1 MANLMNYQESN
12 AAMLMLETQQR
23 AIGTKTTTATA
34 NGDTSAGEP
43 PSPLIKIDGAR
54 VHQHLPPP
62 YHQALQS
69 KEHQQQHHCQAQHF
83 PAENVQE
90 TPVRKIPSS
99 CINVVHQNAA
109 ASQAL
114 AASTTATTTLAAAA
128 SASSDVVDDIRKC
141 GYLRKQK
148 HGHKR
153 FFVLRGPSH
162 LGPSRLEYYDSEK
175 KFRNSLRSAAA
186 AAAAATAAT
195 TTSPKRVIYLYQC
208 FTVNKRADSKNKYLI
223 ALYTKDEYFAIVAEN
238 EQEQDDWYLAV
249 SDLMN
254 EGKKSHLDA
263 DEVDDGYGTVTPGT
277 VFKEVWQVNVKPKGL
292 GQTKN
297 LTGVYRL
304 CLSTKTIHLVKLNSE
319 TPCVNLQLM
328 NIRRCGHSESFFFIE
343 VGRSSSIGPGEIWMQ
358 VDDSVVAQNMHETI
372 LETMKALKAFTEFR
386 PRSKSQSSGSNPM
399 AFITTRRHLGN
410 LPPSQTG
417 LQRRSRTESVVG
429 TPPTS
434 KSSGM
439 SGYRF
444 RTSSEGEGTMNRP
457 FRSVTGSLVHLSAAR
472 INLGRQEGGGRYV
485 RALPGST
492 YHTRS
497 ASLPVS
503 HFPSTTSPVSVSSS
517 SGHGS
522 ASDTLTRPS
531 SASICGSPSDGGF
544 NSSDEYGSSPG
555 DFRYF
560 RVRSNTPD
568 SLGNT
573 PPIREENCLND
584 YMAMGR
590 YREVMICGAETLQD
604 ESADEE
610 RAIRRRTHSSSRPTG
625 GSNGVTM
632 YQKMTQ
638 TTSSLDESMPEAS
651 PLGSNGHLTCQ
662 VKPPSPHSNEH
673 RKPSKDDGYMPMMPG
688 VVPSRDGDY
697 MPMQPSAHLTA
708 SQPGL
713 GAATQQV
720 DSQGY
725 MMMLPRGGSSPSQ
738 ASPRHSSDHRQNG
751 EYMDMSQSCATVLQ
765 KPSNESYYLETTPET
780 PKSYSPYFSLPRS
793 YKAPLREKREHSE
806 YVPMSS
812 PVKPA
817 YTSTECSRNS
827 ASNPPAHLGPSEG
840 CGELQH
846 VDRLAVRP
854 TRLSLGRHNFH
865 GSPSV
870 SEAAEPA
877 SSPGEYINIEFGDRH
892 VYTPSSLSAEGSPSS
907 LGSSSEQRRSPL
919 HDEYIGMD
927 FDKGHLSKGHS
938 PRPSLV
944 APWNPPS
951 YIRPLASASTL
962 GGRMDTEMGF
972 GLGAEV
978 KSPTAML
985 QHLCV
990 MEKHYPSQP
999 PPSPP
1004 VEPRVIRADPQGRRR
1019 HSSETFSSSP
1029 PSNGNPATPT
1039 SPHLMEGAKWQSSTS
1054 FDSVWLHM
1062 DDTASSST
1070 AATPVPTDV
1079 GCSPAGQTC
1088 QNGSAGHQ
1096 NGLNY
1101 IALDLRE
1108 DPRAIAPSP
1117 PSPLPHPE
1125 NGAYASIDFAK
1136 SEGLTAASQD

>member
-12 AAMLMLETQQR
+12 AAMLMLETRQR

-43 PSPLIKIDGAR
+43 PSPLIKNGGSR

-62 YHQALQS
+62 YHQAVQS
-69 KEHQQQHHCQAQHF
+69 AKEHQLQHHCQTQHL
-83 PAENVQE
+83 AEETVKE

-99 CINVVHQNAA
+99 CINAVHQNAA

-114 AASTTATTTLAAAA
+114 AASTAATTTLAAPA
-128 SASSDVVDDIRKC
+128 SATSDVVDDIRKC

-175 KFRNSLRSAAA
+175 KFRNSLRSATAA
-186 AAAAATAAT
+186 A
-195 TTSPKRVIYLYQC
+195 SPKRVIYLYQC

-238 EQEQDDWYLAV
+238 EQEQDDWYMAV

-254 EGKKSHLDA
+254 AGKKNHLDA

-319 TPCVNLQLM
+319 TPSVNVQLM

-386 PRSKSQSSGSNPM
+386 PRSKSQSSGSNPI

-417 LQRRSRTESVVG
+417 LQRRSRTESVAG

-434 KSSGM
+434 KSGGV

-457 FRSVTGSLVHLSAAR
+457 FRSVTGSLIHLGAAR

-485 RALPGST
+485 RALPGSN

-503 HFPSTTSPVSVSSS
+503 HFPYTTSPVSVSSS

-584 YMAMGR
+584 YMAMCR
-590 YREVMICGAETLQD
+590 HREVTIGGAEALHD

-610 RAIRRRTHSSSRPTG
+610 TVIHKGLLLFSRPTG

-638 TTSSLDESMPEAS
+638 TTSSLEESMPES
-651 PLGSNGHLTCQ
+651 SSVGSNGHTTCQ
-662 VKPPSPHSNEH
+662 VKSSAPHADG
-673 RKPSKDDGYMPMMPG
+673 KGKASKDDGYMPMMPG
-688 VVPSRDGDY
+688 VAPTQGGDY

-708 SQPGL
+708 SQPGQ
-713 GAATQQV
+713 GVAAQYV
-720 DSQGY
+720 DSRGY
-725 MMMLPRGGSSPSQ
+725 MMMLPGCGSSPQQ
-738 ASPRHSSDHRQNG
+738 ASPRHNSVHRQNG
-751 EYMDMSQSCATVLQ
+751 DYIDMSPSCATVPQ
-765 KPSNESYYLETTPET
+765 KPSNEDYYLQTTPDT

-793 YKAPLREKREHSE
+793 YKAPHRETREDSE

-817 YTSTECSRNS
+817 YAAAESGGIS
-827 ASNPPAHLGPSEG
+827 AGNPPAHLGLSDG
-840 CGELQH
+840 CGSPQQ

-854 TRLSLGRHNFH
+854 TRLTLGQEDLR
-865 GSPSV
+865 SPMAA
-870 SEAAEPA
+870 SERAAEPS
-877 SSPGEYINIEFGDRH
+877 SSPGEYINVEFGDQH
-892 VYTPSSLSAEGSPSS
+892 VYTPSSLSADGSPSS
-907 LGSSSEQRRSPL
+907 LGSCSEHRRSPPHENYVGL
-919 HDEYIGMD
+919 DL
-927 FDKGHLSKGHS
+927 DKGHPPKGRS

-951 YIRPLASASTL
+951 YIRPLATTSAAL
-962 GGRMDTEMGF
+962 GGRVDAEMGF
-972 GLGAEV
+972 GVEV

-990 MEKHYPSQP
+990 MEQRYSSQA

-1004 VEPRVIRADPQGRRR
+1004 AEPRVIRADSQGRRR

-1029 PSNGNPATPT
+1029 PSNGDPA
-1039 SPHLMEGAKWQSSTS
+1039 SPSSPYLVDGAKWQSSTS
-1054 FDSVWLHM
+1054 FDSAWLHVDGTM
-1062 DDTASSST
+1062 ANSSGT
-1070 AATPVPTDV
+1070 AAAPPVPAEA
-1079 GCSPAGQTC
+1079 GYSPPGQVWR
-1088 QNGSAGHQ
+1088 

-1101 IALDLRE
+1101 IALDLRD
-1108 DPRAIAPSP
+1108 DPRAIAPLP

-1136 SEGLTAASQD
+1136 SDGIGAASKD